1 MEPSQATGTGS
12 APVAGSSPPYPPGAV
27 AGGAAVGLRVGAVVG
42 GAVVGGAV
50 VVGAG
55 AGAQAST
62 GAAAA
67 ASVPSRSASPTP
79 ARPGTAC
86 AVARGAV
93 VPSKA
98 PAWYWIA
105 PRRAAGAA
113 QPDCSV
119 FRYATARPAA
129 AACPAALSACAA
141 SPVLFAFAPSVLVP
155 PPNEPSG
162 FCSSSS
168 QSSALRAAAV
178 SPAALSACATTA
190 VASVS
195 GVQVGF
201 SKSSGKP
208 PAAHSV
214 PAR

>member
-1 MEPSQATGTGS
+1 
-12 APVAGSSPPYPPGAV
+12 VADGA
-27 AGGAAVGLRVGAVVG
+27 GAAVGLLV

-55 AGAQAST
+55 AAAQAST
-62 GAAAA
+62 GAAAVP
-67 ASVPSRSASPTP
+67 SVPSRSLSPTP
-79 ARPGTAC
+79 TRPSVAC

-93 VPSKA
+93 AASKA
-98 PAWYWIA
+98 PAWYWTA

-113 QPDCSV
+113 HPDWSV
-119 FRYATARPAA
+119 LRKATARPAA
-129 AACPAALSACAA
+129 AVSPAALSACAA
-141 SPVLFAFAPSVLVP
+141 SPVLFAFGPSVLVP

-162 FCSSSS
+162 CCWSSS

-178 SPAALSACATTA
+178 SPAALSAWATTA

-201 SKSSGKP
+201 SKSSGNP
-208 PAAHSV
+208 PLSHSD